1 MGADK
6 ALLTVDGVPLAG
18 RVASALRAVPSVGR
32 ILAIGRDTLPG
43 VDVAAC
49 VPDEYPGAGPLG
61 GLITA
66 LRHGETDAMLI
77 VAADMLAL
85 VPALLEHIV
94 EITTLE
100 PATVPRWQGRP
111 QPLCA
116 VYTREVLPIAEA
128 LLRDDRRSLHA
139 LLDALPTVRWVD
151 DDEIARFDPGGES
164 FINVNDPQDL
174 RAWQTRARASSG
186 LESGEPGPR

>member
-6 ALLTVDGVPLAG
+6 VLLTVDGVPLAG
-18 RVASALRAVPSVGR
+18 RVAAALRAVPTVGR

-43 VDVAAC
+43 VGVTAC

-66 LRHGETDAMLI
+66 LRHGETDATLV
-77 VAADMLAL
+77 VAADMPAL
-85 VPALLEHIV
+85 EPALLEQIV

-116 VYTREVLPIAEA
+116 IYTREVLPIAEA
-128 LLRDDRRSLHA
+128 LLRGERRSLHA
-139 LLDALPTVRWVD
+139 LLDALPAVRWVD
-151 DDEIARFDPGGES
+151 DDEITRFDPGGES
-164 FINVNDPQDL
+164 FINVNDRHDL
-174 RAWQTRARASSG
+174 HAWQTRARTTSA
-186 LESGEPGPR
+186 LEPGPR